1 MPECTQSAYQVLVE
15 LLSGALLHH
24 YPTPHGHPR
33 MLGLSLSETLERH
46 SAQYRQSRVNAG
58 TGVFTEML
66 RKFLGICLA
75 SAAAVALAVHA
86 GMTGAAP
93 ADGAPLKIG
102 IIGAGH
108 IGGTLAKLWVAAGH
122 DVLISSR
129 HPEELRPLAQ
139 SLGPKARVGTPR
151 EAALFGDVLLVSVPY
166 GALPQIGQDLKA
178 ELAGKIVLDTGNP
191 YPQRDG
197 DMAIEARRIGTGV
210 ASPRYLPGVRLVR
223 AFNAINSGDL
233 ASKAHRPGEPIAIP
247 LAGDDPEA
255 LAVAQRL
262 VRDAGFEPVVVGSL
276 SRAREFDVGT
286 PVYTRLM
293 TAPQLRQALGLK

>member
-1 MPECTQSAYQVLVE
+1 VKRSNGT
-15 LLSGALLHH
+15 LSIDTDKRAC
-24 YPTPHGHPR
+24 R
-33 MLGLSLSETLERH
+33 
-46 SAQYRQSRVNAG
+46 AG
-58 TGVFTEML
+58 GGVFTML
-66 RKFLGICLA
+66 RKFLSIGLA
-75 SAAAVALAVHA
+75 SVAAVVLAAAGAA
-86 GMTGAAP
+86 GAGAAP
-93 ADGAPLKIG
+93 AGGAPLKIG

-108 IGGTLAKLWVAAGH
+108 IGGTLARLWVAAGH
-122 DVLISSR
+122 EVLISSR

-151 EAALFGDVLLVSVPY
+151 EAALFGDVVLVSVPY
-166 GALPQIGQDLKA
+166 GALPQIGRDLKA

-197 DMAIEARRIGTGV
+197 DMALEARRIGTGV

-223 AFNAINSGDL
+223 AFNAINSNDL
-233 ASKAHRPGEPIAIP
+233 ASDAHRPGQPIAIP

-276 SRAREFDVGT
+276 SRAHEFDVGT